1 MPYTVS
7 ILRRA
12 EADVT
17 RIYRWLGKRSPTGA
31 NRWYE
36 ALESAIDQLASDAH
50 RNPLAAESARLG
62 TDVRECFFKTR
73 RGSRYRILY
82 VIALSQVR
90 ILRIRG
96 PGQRPLRRPDLGG

>member
-12 EADVT
+12 EADVM

-36 ALESAIDQLASDAH
+36 ALESTIDQLAIDAH
-50 RNPLAAESARLG
+50 RNPLAAESASSERTCGSVSLRLLG
-62 TDVRECFFKTR
+62 A
-73 RGSRYRILY
+73 
-82 VIALSQVR
+82 IATAYSM
-90 ILRIRG
+90 
-96 PGQRPLRRPDLGG
+96 